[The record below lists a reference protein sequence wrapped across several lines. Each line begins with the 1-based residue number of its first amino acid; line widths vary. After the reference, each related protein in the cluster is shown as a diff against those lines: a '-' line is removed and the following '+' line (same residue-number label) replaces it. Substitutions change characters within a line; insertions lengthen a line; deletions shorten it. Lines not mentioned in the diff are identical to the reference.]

1 MQKVISLLLTFLVSV
16 SLHAQETVHVVKD
29 ASAQERKVGDFT
41 AIQVAGAMDVYVT
54 QGKQTALA
62 VSASSEDARDA
73 IITEV
78 RGNTLYI
85 SFKYNIGNSWKNT
98 QARAYVTIA
107 QLQMMDVS
115 GASDVNIVGVLKST
129 DLLMKLSGAS
139 NLKGELDLNNG
150 RIILNGASD
159 CKLSGKASRMKLQVS
174 GASDFKGYDLKSDIA
189 ELTVSG
195 ASDVQ
200 VTVEQEISVQAS
212 GASSVHYK
220 GSPQIRNASIVGA
233 SSFSRKQ

>member
-1 MQKVISLLLTFLVSV
+1 MQKIIVCLLTILITVT
-16 SLHAQETVHVVKD
+16 LHAQETLHVVKD
-29 ASAQERKVGDFT
+29 ARAQERKVPEFS
-41 AIQVAGAMDVYVT
+41 AIQVSGAMDVFVT

-62 VSASSEDARDA
+62 VSASSDDARDA

-85 SFKYNIGNSWKNT
+85 SFKSNIGNNWKNT
-98 QARAYVTIA
+98 QARAYVTVSN
-107 QLQMMDVS
+107 LEMMDIS
-115 GASDVNIVGVLKST
+115 GASDINIVGVLKSN

-139 NLKGELDLNNG
+139 NIKGELDVNNG
-150 RIILNGASD
+150 RFVLNGASD

-189 ELTVSG
+189 ELSISG

-200 VTVEQEISVQAS
+200 VYVEQEISVQAS

-220 GSPQIRNASIVGA
+220 GAPQIRSASVVGA

>member
-1 MQKVISLLLTFLVSV
+1 MQKIISWLFTFIVSV
-16 SLHAQETVHVVKD
+16 SLNAQETLHVVKD
-29 ASAQERKVGDFT
+29 ARAQERKVADFT
-41 AIQVAGAMDVYVT
+41 AIQVSGAMDVYIT

-62 VSASSEDARDA
+62 VSASSDDARNA

-85 SFKYNIGNSWKNT
+85 SLKYNMGNSWKNT
-98 QARAYVTIA
+98 QARAYVTIVTPE
-107 QLQMMDVS
+107 MIDVT
-115 GASDVNIVGVLKST
+115 GASDINIVGVLKSN

-139 NLKGELDLNNG
+139 NVKGDVDLNNA
-150 RIILNGASD
+150 RFILNGASD

-174 GASDFKGYDLKSDIA
+174 GASDFKGYDVKCDIA

-220 GSPQIRNASIVGA
+220 GTPQIRNASIVGA
-233 SSFSRKQ
+233 SSFSKKQ